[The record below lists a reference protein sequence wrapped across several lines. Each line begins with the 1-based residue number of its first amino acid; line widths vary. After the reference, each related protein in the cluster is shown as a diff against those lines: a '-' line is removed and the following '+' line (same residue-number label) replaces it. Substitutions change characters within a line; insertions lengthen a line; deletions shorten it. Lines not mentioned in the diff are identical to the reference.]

1 MSVLKFECPGCGQH
15 LECDRACSG
24 DIIHCPRC
32 CAQLRIPFES
42 MAHIE
47 GSIVRAELVAA
58 PPAQVAQPESE
69 AEKPSAKQPKE
80 LICPVC
86 EAQLRV
92 PPADGP
98 KDAIP
103 TAELVRKA
111 TRQAPLAPPQ
121 AQASAP
127 EQMSLEERE
136 KQIAA
141 AREAHPVSLYP
152 PIKPR
157 MDFVRTGEA
166 PPQRDGQSAPQ
177 KASPSETRGDSNKSL
192 SE

>member
-42 MAHIE
+42 TAHIE
-47 GSIVRAELVAA
+47 GSIARAELVAA
-58 PPAQVAQPESE
+58 PATPVPKPEIK
-69 AEKPSAKQPKE
+69 AEKQSPKQPKE

-86 EAQLRV
+86 QAQLRV
-92 PPADGP
+92 PSADGP
-98 KDAIP
+98 KDALP
-103 TAELVRKA
+103 TAELIRKA
-111 TRQAPLAPPQ
+111 TEEAPAPPQ
-121 AQASAP
+121 KSAP
-127 EQMSLEERE
+127 GKMSPEERE
-136 KQIAA
+136 RQIAA

-166 PPQRDGQSAPQ
+166 PPQKDGPAPQ
-177 KASPSETRGDSNKSL
+177 KASKSETGDDSSKSL